1 MRINTGKG
9 TISLMTLIAIW
20 SISLTVN
27 LPGLAITPT
36 LARLDE
42 IFKHTSQLELQLLTM
57 LPNFFIIPFVL
68 LSGKLSMSRD
78 KVRIVVVALIIYL
91 ASGISYLF
99 ARDMVSLIVISCA
112 LGVGCGLLIPL
123 AAGLLAD
130 TFVGKYRMQQLGI
143 KSGISNIALVAATF
157 AVGLLSHGN
166 WHLPF
171 LVYLIPAIPLALSP
185 FLRGV
190 DEVQPLPAT
199 VAAPAAAAAAAP
211 AVDPKVKATAKVAA
225 HAALTGVAAKAIKTS
240 TPPQLKEGDSDEF
253 GQIGHVSHGF
263 ILSRVWS
270 LIAVYFITCVGGVVV
285 SYYCPFLMQH
295 EGMSDT
301 QVGSL
306 TSLFFMAVFLP
317 GFVLPWI
324 VKGCRQM
331 TLIISAA
338 CMAGGILLMVMAH
351 GFIIMC
357 LGAILVGAGY
367 GVFQPLIYD
376 KATQVITDPAKSTLA
391 LAFVLT
397 ANYLSVSI
405 TPFIISGISDIFH
418 AGGSDRFPFIVS
430 AVLMAAFTLCVILWR
445 RKFVFAINRDYYS

>member
-36 LARLDE
+36 LGRLDE

-68 LSGKLSMSRD
+68 LSGRLSMSRD

-91 ASGISYLF
+91 VSGVSYLF

-130 TFVGKYRMQQLGI
+130 TFTGKYRMQQLGI

-190 DEVQPLPAT
+190 DDVAT
-199 VAAPAAAAAAAP
+199 VPTP
-211 AVDPKVKATAKVAA
+211 EVDPQVKARTKVAA
-225 HAALTGVAAKAIKTS
+225 HAALTGVAAKAIKAA
-240 TPPQLKEGDSDEF
+240 PPQLREGGSDEF
-253 GQIGHVSHGF
+253 GRIGRVSHGF
-263 ILSRVWS
+263 ILSRVWA
-270 LIAVYFITCVGGVVV
+270 LIAVYFITCSGGVVV

-295 EGMSDT
+295 EGMTDS

-306 TSLFFMAVFLP
+306 TSLFFLAVFLP
-317 GFVLPWI
+317 GFILPWI
-324 VKGCRQM
+324 VRGCRQM

-357 LGAILVGAGY
+357 IGAMLVGAGY

-397 ANYLSVSI
+397 ANYLSVSV
-405 TPFIISGISDIFH
+405 TPFIISGIADLFH
-418 AGGSDRFPFIVS
+418 AGGSERFPFIVS
-430 AVLMAAFTLCVILWR
+430 AVIMAAFTLCVIIWR
-445 RKFVFAINRDYYS
+445 RSFVFAINRDYYS